1 LLGSGS
7 STFDSSAERERHP
20 VDVTEVLDLLDK
32 HGDHA
37 LLLAMVVMLYLMG
50 KEFRNHR
57 KELKA
62 QRGELE
68 RHRDDE
74 IVNRS
79 ELIRYGIAMQEIG
92 TAVKILLERDRDRHI
107 DERIKEVSGVHDVDP
122 RIAAMADRDVRDQNG
137 TSEEDGDVTPLEVP
151 PPPKRHR
158 TPPHGSYSVSKRP
171 GTKGGS

>member
-1 LLGSGS
+1 M
-7 STFDSSAERERHP
+7 DA
-20 VDVTEVLDLLDK
+20 TEVLDLLDK

-74 IVNRS
+74 IANRS

-122 RIAAMADRDVRDQNG
+122 RIAAMADRDVHDRDSA
-137 TSEEDGDVTPLEVP
+137 SEEDGDVTPPEVP
-151 PPPKRHR
+151 PPPLKKHR
-158 TPPHGSYSVSKRP
+158 TPPGGFHITNRRP